1 MNRDQLWLFFI
12 EPKMEVQEE
21 LNTGKTNLVVGAAVL
36 VAALGSLPLF
46 SLFSQLLP
54 DPADF

>member
-1 MNRDQLWLFFI
+1 
-12 EPKMEVQEE
+12 MEVQEE
-21 LNTGKTNLVVGAAVL
+21 LNTGKTNIVVGVAVL
-36 VAALGSLPLF
+36 AAALGSLPLF

>member
-1 MNRDQLWLFFI
+1 
-12 EPKMEVQEE
+12 MEVQEE